1 MPNIEEH
8 PSVFGDTVSSL
19 RSFTVIAGDTQSR
32 SNKNTQA
39 PSQADETD
47 PFYFG
52 SPGRTRNQLVA
63 DPVPSLIEMF
73 CVNGTYR
80 R

>member
-8 PSVFGDTVSSL
+8 PSVSGDTVSSQH
-19 RSFTVIAGDTQSR
+19 SFTMIAGDTQSHC
-32 SNKNTQA
+32 NKNTQA

-52 SPGRTRNQLVA
+52 SPGRTHDQLVA
-63 DPVPSLIEMF
+63 DPVLSLIEMF
-73 CVNGTYR
+73 CVNGAYR